1 MESQHG
7 DVTGHPPALDVPR
20 LTPPWH
26 MCLSSLPRP
35 SLPLP
40 FCCQPGREQSWD
52 MARSLWPRFQP
63 CPMRWGPCPRAGDR
77 GTLTSGHAEWGEP
90 LSRQHWVS
98 DPSHVW
104 CSRIRPQDGCSAVL
118 LPHTSACTSPAGGA
132 APGVGVC
139 SALEEWRCPQGGGCM
154 PPPSPSLPQFP
165 QVSCLAWGMLG
176 AGMGTKRGV
185 GRGRGADP
193 LHPPTAAWLHPAQL
207 LARDTLGRS
216 DPGGPRT

>member
-1 MESQHG
+1 MSPGCPQHG
-7 DVTGHPPALDVPR
+7 TCACPPSPGPACRCPFAVSQGGNKAGTWPGPYGLASSPVPCAGDPAPGLGTAALSPPAMQSGGSPSADSTGCQIPAMCGAPGSVPR
-20 LTPPWH
+20 
-26 MCLSSLPRP
+26 MDVVRCSCLIP
-35 SLPLP
+35 
-40 FCCQPGREQSWD
+40 
-52 MARSLWPRFQP
+52 
-63 CPMRWGPCPRAGDR
+63 
-77 GTLTSGHAEWGEP
+77 
-90 LSRQHWVS
+90 
-98 DPSHVW
+98 
-104 CSRIRPQDGCSAVL
+104 VL
-118 LPHTSACTSPAGGA
+118 APALGGA

-139 SALEEWRCPQGGGCM
+139 SVLEEWRCPQGGGCM
-154 PPPSPSLPQFP
+154 PSPSLPQFP